1 MIKAVRPKNTSS
13 VYKPKQEEFRRFCR
27 RKQYQDGKTV
37 TEDKLLLFLIKEV
50 VNRPLQSQSRKADG
64 NVPLSETRLT

>member
-1 MIKAVRPKNTSS
+1 
-13 VYKPKQEEFRRFCR
+13 
-27 RKQYQDGKTV
+27 V

-64 NVPLSETRLT
+64 DVPLSETRLTWQSVQTYVTTITNLYQS